1 MYLKNTMLDSMWSL
15 WVEEICA
22 GFVIICIYLL
32 PLEIQL
38 SRRVGILLT
47 SLTLATFLCLSQ
59 ARTWISNVIC
69 SRLSL
74 CSMIWCPIQFA
85 DHCQCWQI
93 LEPSFVARD
102 IKVIINTWQQQY
114 IFIWGVIGRFHLIVK
129 LSAICCYVNF
139 GFAIDRGSTVLVFF
153 KLHIRSLFFYL

>member
-1 MYLKNTMLDSMWSL
+1 MIVCGLYEWKKSVQVLLSF
-15 WVEEICA
+15 VYICCRWRSNYQ
-22 GFVIICIYLL
+22 GG
-32 PLEIQL
+32 
-38 SRRVGILLT
+38 VGILLT

-85 DHCQCWQI
+85 DLCQCWQI

-102 IKVIINTWQQQY
+102 IKVIINTWQQQF

-139 GFAIDRGSTVLVFF
+139 GFSFA
-153 KLHIRSLFFYL
+153 